1 MSRNYKF
8 RNQEKLYFVT
18 FSVILWIDV
27 FMGDRLFQNTG
38 YYVHWANQ
46 AESLSNYYHKLR
58 KAKLAAGVSLLIS
71 ASTLICAWPPGV
83 FLISSI
89 RQLATEIG
97 AVNISCAFR
106 DTLHISLTISYP
118 RSINQHFKLAYK
130 TWNQYWDRHKTK

>member
-1 MSRNYKF
+1 
-8 RNQEKLYFVT
+8 
-18 FSVILWIDV
+18 
-27 FMGDRLFQNTG
+27 
-38 YYVHWANQ
+38 VHWANQ

-58 KAKLAAGVSLLIS
+58 KAKLAVGVSLLIS

-89 RQLATEIG
+89 RQLATEIC

-130 TWNQYWDRHKTK
+130 NVEPILGPAQDKINSDAQIKDQHPF

>member
-46 AESLSNYYHKLR
+46 AEKLEQLLPQVTQ
-58 KAKLAAGVSLLIS
+58 KLNL
-71 ASTLICAWPPGV
+71 
-83 FLISSI
+83 
-89 RQLATEIG
+89 RQ
-97 AVNISCAFR
+97 V
-106 DTLHISLTISYP
+106 
-118 RSINQHFKLAYK
+118 
-130 TWNQYWDRHKTK
+130 